1 MYDYVKQYR
10 WARIKVG
17 LVVTAALATTFLAV
31 MFAGNIEDFLA
42 PKVKVFAMVD
52 DVKGLREGS
61 PVWFSGV
68 EIGAVTSIEFTIQQK
83 VHVGMSIASDSLQY
97 LRKDSTANIMT
108 LGLLGDK
115 YVELTHG
122 SSTAEGLAAGE
133 TISGMTQIEIQDV
146 VQTSKASI
154 SKISDFVGMLEE
166 IIVRIEKG
174 EGTVSRLLQD
184 PALYDN
190 LQGTLG
196 ELKELIRKTEAGRG
210 TMGRLLN
217 DDSLY
222 RDLSSS
228 ATDIQLFAR
237 SLKDSEGTLSKLI
250 DDPSLYERFQKA
262 SASLDTFTE
271 RLASA
276 RGTVH
281 KMIEDESLYDNANA
295 ASEKL
300 NRILEGIDK
309 GEGLAG
315 SLVKDDELSREL
327 KSTLKELNAL
337 IKDIKDN
344 PNDYFKFSIF

>member
-10 WARIKVG
+10 WAKIKVG
-17 LVVTAALATTFLAV
+17 LVVTTALATTFFAV
-31 MFAGNIEDFLA
+31 MFAGNIEDYFA
-42 PKVKVFAMVD
+42 PKVTVYAMVD

-68 EIGAVTSIEFTIQQK
+68 EIGAVKSIEFTIQQK
-83 VHVGMSIASDSLQY
+83 VHVGMSIAADSLRY
-97 LRKDSTANIMT
+97 LRTDSMANIMT

-122 SSTAEGLAAGE
+122 SSEEEGLGAGD
-133 TISGMTQIEIQDV
+133 TIKGMTQIEIQDV
-146 VQTSKASI
+146 VQTSQTSI
-154 SKISDFVGMLEE
+154 AKISDFLGMLEE
-166 IIVRIEKG
+166 ILVRIEKG
-174 EGTVSRLLQD
+174 KGTVSRLLQD

-196 ELKELIRKTEAGRG
+196 ELKTLVEKAEGGKG

-217 DDSLY
+217 EDSLY

-228 ATDIQLFAR
+228 AKDIKLFAGA
-237 SLKDSEGTLSKLI
+237 LKDSEGTLSKLI

-262 SASLDTFTE
+262 SESLDTFTQ
-271 RLASA
+271 RLASS

-281 KMIEDESLYDNANA
+281 KMIEDESLYNNANS

-300 NRILEGIDK
+300 NSILERIDK

-315 SLVKDDELSREL
+315 SLVKDDELSKDL
-327 KSTLKELNAL
+327 KSTLKELNSL
-337 IKDIKDN
+337 IRDIKDN
-344 PNDYFKFSIF
+344 PDDYFKFSIF